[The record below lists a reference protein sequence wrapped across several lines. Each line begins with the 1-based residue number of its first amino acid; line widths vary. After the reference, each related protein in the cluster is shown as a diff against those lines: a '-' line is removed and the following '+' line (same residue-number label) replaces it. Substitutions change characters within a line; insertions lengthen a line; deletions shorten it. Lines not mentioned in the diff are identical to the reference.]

1 VESGASRRDEGL
13 TQTTRA
19 LGTGVDDATR
29 AALSWGG
36 TVDITTTG
44 RRTGEPR
51 RIEIVFHRI
60 DGRIWISGMPS
71 SRKRAWLAN
80 LEADPHLTL
89 HLKGPLAA
97 GDLPATARVVTDL
110 DERRR
115 ILARVAQAWRRTDLD
130 RMVEQSP
137 LIEVTIDP
145 SG

>member
-1 VESGASRRDEGL
+1 M
-13 TQTTRA
+13 
-19 LGTGVDDATR
+19 DDSIR
-29 AALSWGG
+29 AALSRGG
-36 TVDITTTG
+36 TIDITTRG

-71 SRKRAWLAN
+71 HRKRAWLAN
-80 LEADPHLTL
+80 LEADPHLTF
-89 HLKGPLAA
+89 HLKGPVAVA
-97 GDLPATARVVTDL
+97 DLPATARVVTEP

-115 ILARVAQAWRRTDLD
+115 ILERVALAWRRTDVD

-145 SG
+145 TA